1 MYLLVL
7 RSLHRRRTSDPD
19 RNSNILHCPRL
30 PVHCGSILFHPE
42 ILFANIEAAAFHGPR
57 GQKPSIVSPTQAIPK
72 GYSEAHCS
80 RSTQFIE
87 SLSGLATI
95 RAFGWQQDERD
106 LNLRLLDT
114 SQKPFYLLFMIQQWL
129 TLVLDLVSMGLALI
143 VTGLAVKLRDVVSPG
158 FTGLALVQII
168 GFNIMLQSLVIW
180 CESQYRWY
188 SGFGNIADGSVLGT
202 LLETSIGAVSRVKTF
217 ATDTQSEALPA
228 EIVLPP
234 EDWPARGL
242 IEFRGVSASYK

>member
-1 MYLLVL
+1 
-7 RSLHRRRTSDPD
+7 
-19 RNSNILHCPRL
+19 
-30 PVHCGSILFHPE
+30 
-42 ILFANIEAAAFHGPR
+42 
-57 GQKPSIVSPTQAIPK
+57 
-72 GYSEAHCS
+72 
-80 RSTQFIE
+80 
-87 SLSGLATI
+87 
-95 RAFGWQQDERD
+95 
-106 LNLRLLDT
+106 
-114 SQKPFYLLFMIQQWL
+114 MIQQWL

-217 ATDTQSEALPA
+217 ATDTPSEALPA

>member
-1 MYLLVL
+1 MNLIDDELPSSVLNLGASKIPYAKLHIVYLHVL
-7 RSLHRRRTSDPD
+7 RCFHLYRTSHPD

-30 PVHCGSILFHPE
+30 PFHCGSILFHPE
-42 ILFANIEAAAFHGPR
+42 VLFTNLETAAFHGPR
-57 GQKPSIVSPTQAIPK
+57 GQKPFIVSPTLAIP
-72 GYSEAHCS
+72 SEKSDAHWS

-129 TLVLDLVSMGLALI
+129 TLVLDLVAGGLALI

-158 FTGLALVQII
+158 FTGVALVQII
-168 GFNIMLQSLVIW
+168 GFNITLQSLVMW
-180 CESQYRWY
+180 CKSKPQ
-188 SGFGNIADGSVLGT
+188 NISW
-202 LLETSIGAVSRVKTF
+202 SRNC
-217 ATDTQSEALPA
+217 
-228 EIVLPP
+228 
-234 EDWPARGL
+234 G
-242 IEFRGVSASYK
+242 